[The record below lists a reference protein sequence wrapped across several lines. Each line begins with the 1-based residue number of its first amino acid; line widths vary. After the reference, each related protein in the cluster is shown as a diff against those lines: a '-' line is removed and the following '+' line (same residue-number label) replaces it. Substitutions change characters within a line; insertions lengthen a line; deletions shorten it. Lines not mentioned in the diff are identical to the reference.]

1 MTHTVDIEVDG
12 ETYRVD
18 RCQPTLWIGER
29 DGYRV
34 RLRWEGTYPVRY
46 VDYEREE
53 TPQRGARW
61 RDDEPVDGA
70 GLPLRAHADALAAR
84 LALNDDQRE
93 VLVAELRNALVPTL
107 LDAEDHGA
115 ERAAKQVERALALTD
130 AIARRRV

>member
-18 RCQPTLWIGER
+18 RGQPTLWIGER

-53 TPQRGARW
+53 TPQRGAHW

-70 GLPLRAHADALAAR
+70 GLPLRAHAATLAAR
-84 LALNDDQRE
+84 LALSEDQRA
-93 VLVAELRNALVPTL
+93 VLLAELCNALVAAL
-107 LDAEDHGA
+107 HDAETHGA
-115 ERAAKQVERALALTD
+115 ERAAKQITRVFALID
-130 AIARRRV
+130 AIARR